1 MPGVRTLKR
10 LLLLSLICGFAYN
23 VYAGEN
29 NCSEETAAVNAFNNF
44 IFMQERPF
52 NDSLKEMKVHIK
64 SSDDYIDNSAYA
76 KFDDCGG
83 LLILENSEVIKSR
96 IKEHV
101 IVNVFKIRI
110 NKQDENWRY
119 NMTFKLSDI
128 DQHGVDNTFMVQRQH
143 GKFLTDRN
151 GKITKS
157 EDTSYATLGDE
168 RMKFKA
174 ETRFLSDNKG
184 RLSKLDRV
192 STQPNDSSNTRYF
205 YDDKDRLI
213 RTQSDSTTKEYTYTD
228 DGKQSGSTMVQTF
241 FTTETTVTTCKDWN
255 KFGRCTRAEQDIT
268 VLIESENGEKDG
280 IYNHHAEI
288 DYEYVY

>member
-1 MPGVRTLKR
+1 MCAF
-10 LLLLSLICGFAYN
+10 SYN

-29 NCSEETAAVNAFNNF
+29 NCSAETAAVNAFNNF
-44 IFMQERPF
+44 IFMQERSF

-83 LLILENSEVIKSR
+83 LLILENSEIIRSR

-101 IVNVFKIRI
+101 IVNVFNIRI

-157 EDTSYATLGDE
+157 EDTSYATIGDE

-213 RTQSDSTTKEYTYTD
+213 RTQSDSATKEYTYTD
-228 DGKQSGSTMVQTF
+228 DGKESGSTMVQIF
-241 FTTETTVTTCKDWN
+241 STTETTVTICKDWN

-268 VLIESENGEKDG
+268 VLIENEKDKKDSV
-280 IYNHHAEI
+280 YKHHAAI

>member
-1 MPGVRTLKR
+1 M
-10 LLLLSLICGFAYN
+10 
-23 VYAGEN
+23 YAGEN

-44 IFMQERPF
+44 IFMQEQPF
-52 NDSLKEMKVHIK
+52 HDSLKEMKVHIK

-83 LLILENSEVIKSR
+83 LLILENSEIIKSR

-101 IVNVFKIRI
+101 IVNVFNIRI

-128 DQHGVDNTFMVQRQH
+128 DQHGVDNTFMIQRQR

-151 GKITKS
+151 GKITKA

-213 RTQSDSTTKEYTYTD
+213 RTQSDSTTKEYTYTA

-241 FTTETTVTTCKDWN
+241 STTETTVTICKDWN

-268 VLIESENGEKDG
+268 VLIESESGEKDG